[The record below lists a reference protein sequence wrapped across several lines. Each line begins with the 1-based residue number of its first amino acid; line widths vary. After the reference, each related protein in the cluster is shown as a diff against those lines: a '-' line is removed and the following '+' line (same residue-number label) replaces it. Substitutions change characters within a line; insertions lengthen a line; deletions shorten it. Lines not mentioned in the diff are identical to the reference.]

1 MYQRKRKDNF
11 SKKIK
16 QMIIGR
22 NKRSCNEIGI
32 NNISNINDGT
42 NINDNTNINSD
53 TNINGGTNING
64 DTNING
70 GTNIND
76 NNSIGDSNY
85 SNDNSHRNDH
95 NKDINR
101 INSSPGKNR
110 VTSARWI
117 PSNKKI
123 EGIRKFG

>member
-11 SKKIK
+11 SKKIE
-16 QMIIGR
+16 QMIVGR

-32 NNISNINDGT
+32 NNISNINDS
-42 NINDNTNINSD
+42 TNINSS
-53 TNINGGTNING
+53 
-64 DTNING
+64 TNING

-85 SNDNSHRNDH
+85 SNDNSHCNNID
-95 NKDINR
+95 K
-101 INSSPGKNR
+101 INSSPDKSE
-110 VTSARWI
+110 VTLARWI

-123 EGIRKFG
+123 EGIRKFENKQNKQFKI

>member
-11 SKKIK
+11 SKKIE
-16 QMIIGR
+16 QMIVGR

-32 NNISNINDGT
+32 NNISNIND
-42 NINDNTNINSD
+42 S
-53 TNINGGTNING
+53 
-64 DTNING
+64 TNING

-85 SNDNSHRNDH
+85 SNDNSHRNDID
-95 NKDINR
+95 K
-101 INSSPGKNR
+101 INSSPDKSE
-110 VTSARWI
+110 VTLARWI

-123 EGIRKFG
+123 EGIRKFGDKQNKQFKI